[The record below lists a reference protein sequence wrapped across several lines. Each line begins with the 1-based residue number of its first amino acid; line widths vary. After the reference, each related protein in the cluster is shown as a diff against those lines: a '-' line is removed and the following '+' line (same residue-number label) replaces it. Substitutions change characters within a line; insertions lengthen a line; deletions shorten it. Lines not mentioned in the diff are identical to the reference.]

1 MAKPGSDKLTP
12 AQFNKYSDNDKR
24 NFVESLKNYYFI
36 QNLSRDEVL
45 ECMNITISTL
55 KYVMKL
61 YNLKK
66 DKSLVQKNIDKTFL
80 DKYGHTG
87 WANRDKIKQTMIE
100 RYGADNPLKV
110 ESIKEKVKNTNNKR
124 YGGNAPACSSEIQ
137 AKMQQTCMDKYNST
151 NPYGSDE
158 IKTKIKY
165 TKLSRYNDEH
175 FVNKEKISQT
185 WQNKSSKEMNDIR
198 IKREQTNLEKFG
210 FKNPFENKDFMRQ
223 VYLNKYGV
231 DHPWKVQSIREKI
244 KQTIQEKYG
253 VPYYCLTEDCI
264 SHQGKTISK
273 VNLRF
278 AKLLEDNN
286 IEYEHEFVLEDK
298 AYDFKV
304 GNTLIE
310 INPTYTH
317 NSTVGPYIHDKLLPG
332 KDEHYHLDKTLLA
345 NKYEFKCIHIF
356 DNDDWNKVV
365 NMFIPKKNKVYA
377 RNCEIKLVPLKE
389 TNAFLNT
396 YHLQNTCRGQSIR
409 LGLFYHDELIEIM
422 TFGKSRYNKK
432 YEYELLRLCTHKD
445 YVISGGSEK
454 LWSYFLNNYNP
465 KSIISYCDNSKFSGA
480 VYERLGMEY
489 KGLTQPVGNWYNL
502 SSDEPAMFVLDSL
515 LRQRG
520 YDQLFSTSYGKGTS
534 NVQLMIEHG
543 WVQVYNCG
551 QKVFVYNNKNN

>member
-12 AQFNKYSDNDKR
+12 AQFNKYSDNDKKD
-24 NFVESLKNYYFI
+24 FIESLKNYYFI
-36 QNLSRDEVL
+36 QNLSRDKVL
-45 ECMNITISTL
+45 ERMNITISTL

-100 RYGADNPLKV
+100 RYGVDNPLRV
-110 ESIKEKVKNTNNKR
+110 ESIKEKVKNTNNEK

-137 AKMQQTCMDKYNST
+137 AKMQQTCID
-151 NPYGSDE
+151 
-158 IKTKIKY
+158 
-165 TKLSRYNDEH
+165 R
-175 FVNKEKISQT
+175 
-185 WQNKSSKEMNDIR
+185 
-198 IKREQTNLEKFG
+198 
-210 FKNPFENKDFMRQ
+210 
-223 VYLNKYGV
+223 YGV
-231 DHPWKVQSIREKI
+231 DNIRKSPLHKQLILEKMS
-244 KQTIQEKYG
+244 KTIQEKYG

-317 NSTVGPYIHDKLLPG
+317 NSTVGPYIHDKLFPG

-445 YVISGGSEK
+445 YIISGGSEK

-480 VYERLGMEY
+480 VYERLGMEC

-520 YDQLFSTSYGKGTS
+520 YDQLFGTSYGKGTS

-551 QKVFVYNNKNN
+551 QKVFVYNNKIN